1 MARSKRK
8 SSKQVGEEPSAKR
21 SRHVADTP
29 RTNKK
34 AEVEET
40 LFDTVVQKAGL
51 QVNSGLVQDVLEV
64 DRAIFQKKVRNV
76 LKTHESYPE
85 VIDDFLEGLQNRLD
99 DADRFRLSLL
109 PVSLAEDVEGHVG
122 GQESLIRMLLGIDVL
137 QPKIAS
143 MLLEK
148 LPEFTEDDC
157 KNGTDDFNIPRLVL
171 NQFRWLDCVIQSK
184 ELTEKMLEIV
194 GITSVEIQREIITCI
209 PEVLDDA
216 EHTEVARELS
226 ELLRQNTGLTV
237 PILDALSNL
246 NLRSDLLAEVRAS
259 VIQMLPSAEISDLPV
274 VVKFILQSVGD
285 NDAFEVISELRA
297 SLDFTST
304 SLQPAACSTPA
315 EQRLSS
321 SGGSASDGELF
332 TLEAI
337 RSGIRFQ
344 RSVAEGWI
352 KAIESVNSPVKHK
365 VVDLFVLLILHSTAN
380 RKKAM
385 ESLIRN
391 KIKNGH
397 FTEEMLSAAFSSH
410 SQILR
415 EYFPDLLSLAEILL
429 RSPDPSVCSYA
440 CSMYKLSFV
449 SFDLY
454 CQQEVVG
461 TLVTHIGSGFAA
473 EADAS
478 LDVLSDLVESH
489 ADIMAP
495 FAIFIKGL
503 LDYLDNLT
511 VLQIR
516 KLFSMLSTLAFANQ
530 QDGGLIQ
537 DDMHIVIRKQLSSN
551 SAKYKRIGI
560 IGAIMVVRSMA
571 KKRSEDEGSED
582 TMDTQS
588 QPRTTLSNEVYKQ
601 ICSMLEM
608 IRNSTNQNPEAAA
621 LFYDELA
628 RIIQVGGIDPKIE
641 AWISETVV
649 ADFQDDFLVDREPPT
664 ESLGVPMELS
674 YALDEAEEGSIA
686 VNMLPLL
693 LASRNGA
700 KSKDK
705 TDSGPAS
712 LICLAPHFRLLRV
725 CEESQHKGDLEG
737 IDALL
742 GCPLVSF
749 KEEMI
754 KEITSLDQA
763 DQEVIC
769 GTLFHTVNWFREVV
783 NAFASQESPELRG
796 KSIAR
801 IQGITA
807 LCAVLEKCLAATP
820 SFKPPLATF
829 DFEDSLVT
837 SPHSNGNK
845 SKAKKGKKTSKRS
858 STEKPDDSLEK
869 IKDLEK
875 ENVNDKESE
884 TQKESSND
892 AKEKDNDKE
901 KPATISMSQYQAFLR
916 ELDLKTFSILKCGLV
931 SRAVLDSEMN
941 TEETTIVQ
949 LQAPQLEFLLEDLS
963 RKLQYSLSAS
973 ASSRRSFLKVR
984 QDKLVGFSN
993 LSRYPAKEVA
1003 KYVVELLPVLCEHLE
1018 ATSGFFQALV
1028 AQNDGL
1034 MDGPGHNTAEAQVM
1048 ASCYHLLFNCLQTLF
1063 AWSGFVTS
1071 EQQNLFKK
1079 ALFVLSSRTTL
1090 SSKTQPGFHALLE
1103 QSFHYLEQFQS
1114 SIPNIATA
1122 VSLTKLLV
1130 VLCEKG
1136 RDGDNGMS
1144 ISLAELTGNFL
1155 KREWLRPDGERESG
1169 AKYNEAL
1176 QFLLRFH
1183 LSCAEDTLA
1192 TLEEVAG
1199 GAVRELIESDDK
1211 NAASATYQTL
1221 TRSSL
1226 PCYYRAM
1233 MEELIGNL
1241 KQTHSV
1247 PLKKTESPECH
1258 NERLVKLNISVR
1270 LFHILINLVK
1280 AFDQRSMIGAS
1291 LKFGRLFL
1299 DTFLKLGMPV
1309 LDLMFR
1315 THKDDINGMLKNLQQ
1330 STRSLQHIC
1339 GHSKVTKDLSLTN
1352 HVPAVKKCLETFVF
1366 RVKAMLTLNK
1376 CHEAFWV
1383 GTLKN
1388 RDIHGQE
1395 IMSQQS
1401 VGEEPTEEEEDEE
1414 EGEEIEEDDDDNDD
1428 ADKDNGD
1435 EGASN
1440 DGESRHDGA
1449 ESYSESF

>member
-1 MARSKRK
+1 
-8 SSKQVGEEPSAKR
+8 
-21 SRHVADTP
+21 
-29 RTNKK
+29 
-34 AEVEET
+34 
-40 LFDTVVQKAGL
+40 
-51 QVNSGLVQDVLEV
+51 
-64 DRAIFQKKVRNV
+64 
-76 LKTHESYPE
+76 
-85 VIDDFLEGLQNRLD
+85 
-99 DADRFRLSLL
+99 
-109 PVSLAEDVEGHVG
+109 
-122 GQESLIRMLLGIDVL
+122 MLLGIDIL

-157 KNGTDDFNIPRLVL
+157 NNGAGDFNIPRLVL

-184 ELTEKMLEIV
+184 ELAEKMLEIV

-226 ELLRQNTGLTV
+226 ELLCQNTGLTV

-246 NLRSDLLAEVRAS
+246 NLHSDLLAEVRAS
-259 VIQMLPSAEISDLPV
+259 VIQILPSAEISDLPV
-274 VVKFILQSVGD
+274 VVKFILQSVSD

-297 SLDFTST
+297 NLDFTST
-304 SLQPAACSTPA
+304 TLQPSACSTPA
-315 EQRLSS
+315 EQQRPSR
-321 SGGSASDGELF
+321 GGSTSDGELF

-337 RSGIRFQ
+337 CSGIRFQ
-344 RSVAEGWI
+344 KSVAEGWI

-440 CSMYKLSFV
+440 CSTYKLSFV

-511 VLQIR
+511 ITQIR

-530 QDGGLIQ
+530 QEGGLIQ

-560 IGAIMVVRSMA
+560 IGAIMVVHSMA
-571 KKRSEDEGSED
+571 KKRSVNEGSEE
-582 TMDTQS
+582 TMDSQS
-588 QPRTTLSNEVYKQ
+588 QPRTTLSNDVYKQ

-608 IRNSTNQNPEAAA
+608 IRNSTNQTPEAAA

-628 RIIQVGGIDPKIE
+628 RIIQLGGIDPKIE

-649 ADFQDDFLVDREPPT
+649 ADFQDDFLVDREQPT
-664 ESLGVPMELS
+664 ESVGVPMELS

-686 VNMLPLL
+686 VNILPLL
-693 LASRNGA
+693 LASRKGA
-700 KSKDK
+700 TSKEK
-705 TDSGPAS
+705 LDSVPAS

-754 KEITSLDQA
+754 KEISSLDQA
-763 DQEVIC
+763 DREVIC

-801 IQGITA
+801 LQGITT

-820 SFKPPLATF
+820 TFKPPLATF

-845 SKAKKGKKTSKRS
+845 SKAKKGKKTNKGSH
-858 STEKPDDSLEK
+858 TEKPDDSIEK
-869 IKDLEK
+869 IKDPET
-875 ENVNDKESE
+875 ENANNKESE
-884 TQKESSND
+884 TQKDSCKDTKE
-892 AKEKDNDKE
+892 KEKDNE
-901 KPATISMSQYQAFLR
+901 KSTTISMSQYQAFLR

-931 SRAVLDSEMN
+931 SREVLDSEMN
-941 TEETTIVQ
+941 TEETTILQ

-973 ASSRRSFLKVR
+973 ASSRRNFLKVR

-993 LSRYPAKEVA
+993 LSRHPAKEVA

-1018 ATSGFFQALV
+1018 ATSAFFQALV

-1034 MDGPGHNTAEAQVM
+1034 MDGPGYNTDEAHVM

-1071 EQQNLFKK
+1071 EHQNLFKK
-1079 ALFVLSSRTTL
+1079 ALFVLSSRIKL
-1090 SSKTQPGFHALLE
+1090 SSKSQPGFQALLE
-1103 QSFHYLEQFQS
+1103 QSFHYLEQFQR
-1114 SIPNIATA
+1114 SIPNITTA

-1130 VLCEKG
+1130 VLCERG
-1136 RDGDNGMS
+1136 RDVNNGMS

-1183 LSCAEDTLA
+1183 LSCAEDTLV
-1192 TLEEVAG
+1192 TIEEVAG
-1199 GAVRELIESDDK
+1199 GAVTELIESEDK
-1211 NAASATYQTL
+1211 NAASTTYQTL

-1233 MEELIGNL
+1233 MEELIGHL

-1247 PLKKTESPECH
+1247 PLKKTDSPESH

-1291 LKFGRLFL
+1291 LKFGRLFV

-1309 LDLMFR
+1309 LDSMLR

-1401 VGEEPTEEEEDEE
+1401 AAEEPAEEEEENEE
-1414 EGEEIEEDDDDNDD
+1414 MEDDDDDDDD

-1435 EGASN
+1435 EDASN
-1440 DGESRHDGA
+1440 DGESKHEGG

>member
-1 MARSKRK
+1 
-8 SSKQVGEEPSAKR
+8 KR

-64 DRAIFQKKVRNV
+64 DRAIFQKKVRNA
-76 LKTHESYPE
+76 LKTHENYPE
-85 VIDDFLEGLQNRLD
+85 VIDDFLKGLQNRLD

-157 KNGTDDFNIPRLVL
+157 NNGTDDFNIPRLVL

-184 ELTEKMLEIV
+184 
-194 GITSVEIQREIITCI
+194 
-209 PEVLDDA
+209 
-216 EHTEVARELS
+216 
-226 ELLRQNTGLTV
+226 NTGLTV

-352 KAIESVNSPVKHK
+352 KASAIESVNSPVKHK

-385 ESLIRN
+385 ESLTRN

-489 ADIMAP
+489 ADVMAP

-571 KKRSEDEGSED
+571 KKRSEDEGSEE
-582 TMDTQS
+582 TMNTQS

-705 TDSGPAS
+705 IDSGPAS

-763 DQEVIC
+763 DREVIC

-845 SKAKKGKKTSKRS
+845 FKAKKGKKTSKRS
-858 STEKPDDSLEK
+858 STEKPDDSIEK

-875 ENVNDKESE
+875 ENVDDKESE
-884 TQKESSND
+884 TQKESSKD
-892 AKEKDNDKE
+892 TKEKDKDKE

-993 LSRYPAKEVA
+993 LSRYPAKEVS

-1048 ASCYHLLFNCLQTLF
+1048 ASCYHLLFNCLQ
-1063 AWSGFVTS
+1063 SGFVTS

-1144 ISLAELTGNFL
+1144 IS
-1155 KREWLRPDGERESG
+1155 
-1169 AKYNEAL
+1169 
-1176 QFLLRFH
+1176 
-1183 LSCAEDTLA
+1183 
-1192 TLEEVAG
+1192 
-1199 GAVRELIESDDK
+1199 
-1211 NAASATYQTL
+1211 
-1221 TRSSL
+1221 
-1226 PCYYRAM
+1226 
-1233 MEELIGNL
+1233 
-1241 KQTHSV
+1241 
-1247 PLKKTESPECH
+1247 
-1258 NERLVKLNISVR
+1258 
-1270 LFHILINLVK
+1270 
-1280 AFDQRSMIGAS
+1280 
-1291 LKFGRLFL
+1291 
-1299 DTFLKLGMPV
+1299 LGMPV

-1401 VGEEPTEEEEDEE
+1401 
-1414 EGEEIEEDDDDNDD
+1414 
-1428 ADKDNGD
+1428 GD